1 MLAVEET
8 PRWVR
13 VYRKS
18 GHCVGEHSRR
28 ITVVLID
35 DEELVRGAIARALA
49 AEGLELVG
57 EATNS
62 ADAVKMVV
70 DLRPDVVVIDIKLE
84 GSEGVATIETLGL
97 LAPASRVLIL
107 TRTEQN
113 RVVEAIV
120 AGANGYILK
129 TARSDAIIAA
139 VKATAA
145 GESVI
150 SSQIAGKLLH
160 RIRDLG
166 IPIATDSGNTAS
178 AIRAALTPRELEIF
192 TRLASGASNHD
203 IAHELGLSTN
213 TVSNHIASILAK
225 LHLENRIQ
233 LAVQAVRSGIS

>member
-1 MLAVEET
+1 MA
-8 PRWVR
+8 
-13 VYRKS
+13 
-18 GHCVGEHSRR
+18 EHSRP
-28 ITVVLID
+28 ITVVLVD
-35 DEELVRGAIARALA
+35 DEELVRGAVAQALTA
-49 AEGLELVG
+49 GGLELVG
-57 EATNS
+57 EATNA
-62 ADAVKMVV
+62 ADAVKAVV
-70 DLRPDVVVIDIKLE
+70 DLRPDVVLMDIKLH
-84 GSEGVATIETLGL
+84 GSEGVATVEALGL

-129 TARSDAIIAA
+129 TARPDAIVAA
-139 VKATAA
+139 VRATAA

-166 IPIATDSGNTAS
+166 IPIASDTGNTAN
-178 AIRAALTPRELEIF
+178 AIRAALTSRELEIF
-192 TRLASGASNHD
+192 TRLASGGSNHD
-203 IAHELGLSTN
+203 IAIDLGLSTN
-213 TVSNHIASILAK
+213 TISNHVASILAK

>member
-1 MLAVEET
+1 MAEQA
-8 PRWVR
+8 
-13 VYRKS
+13 
-18 GHCVGEHSRR
+18 RR
-28 ITVVLID
+28 ITVVLVD
-35 DEELVRGAIARALA
+35 DEELVRGAVAQALTA
-49 AEGLELVG
+49 GGLELVG
-57 EATNS
+57 EATNA
-62 ADAVKMVV
+62 ADAVKAVV
-70 DLRPDVVVIDIKLE
+70 DLRPDVVLMDIKLH
-84 GSEGVATIETLGL
+84 GSEGVATVEALGL

-129 TARSDAIIAA
+129 TAKPDAIVAA
-139 VKATAA
+139 VRATAA

-166 IPIATDSGNTAS
+166 IPIASDTGNTAN
-178 AIRAALTPRELEIF
+178 AIRAALTSRELEIF
-192 TRLASGASNHD
+192 TRLASGGSNHD
-203 IAHELGLSTN
+203 IAADLGLSTN
-213 TVSNHIASILAK
+213 TVSNHVASILAK